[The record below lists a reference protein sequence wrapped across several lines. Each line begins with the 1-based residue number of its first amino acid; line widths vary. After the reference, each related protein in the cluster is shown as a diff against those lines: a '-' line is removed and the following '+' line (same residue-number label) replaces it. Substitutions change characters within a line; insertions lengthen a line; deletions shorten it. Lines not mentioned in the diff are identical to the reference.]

1 MRKLISTAA
10 LLAAMITS
18 SAFAED
24 IAVTGG
30 KAFTR
35 GGAGEVENATILV
48 SDGKIVS
55 VTPGGAVP
63 NGYRVIDANGK
74 WVTAGFMAGDTTIGL
89 VEVALSGG
97 IVDASA
103 AKEKDGIGLN
113 AAYAINP
120 ASPLFANARIDGITR
135 AMTRTASSA
144 DMWTGQ
150 GAIVKL
156 TDDDVVV
163 KERAFLGLDLD
174 EGSAEKNGGSRAALW
189 SQVHAKFEQALS
201 KKDGSTT
208 REEGKSDGKPKR
220 PSAADV
226 AMTKVIN
233 KEMPVYATVER
244 KADILQLIALK
255 KRFDIDVILGGAG
268 EAWMVADEL
277 AAAGIPVV
285 LEPSMNLP
293 GNFDTL
299 GRTSAAA
306 ARLHAAGVKVAFIPP
321 RTHNTALVVQNAG
334 IAVSMGMPWAAAVD
348 ALTVNPAEIFGVDD
362 SYGTLEP
369 GKEADIVVWDGDP
382 LEVMS
387 SPDAV
392 LIAGEEM
399 PLVSRLTKL
408 RDRYKD
414 IDRAPAFDRP

>member
-1 MRKLISTAA
+1 MRKLVSLVAVAA
-10 LLAAMITS
+10 TMMS
-18 SAFAED
+18 SAVFAED
-24 IAVTGG
+24 IAITGG
-30 KAFTR
+30 KAFTN
-35 GGAGEVENATILV
+35 GGSGEVDNATILI
-48 SDGKIVS
+48 SDGKITGVS
-55 VTPGGAVP
+55 SGGAVP
-63 NGYRVIDANGK
+63 AGYRVIDATGK
-74 WVTAGFMAGDTTIGL
+74 WVTAGFMAGDTNIGL

-97 IVDASA
+97 IVDARA
-103 AKEKDGIGLN
+103 DKAKDGIGLD

-120 ASPLFANARIDGITR
+120 ASPVFANTRIGGVTR
-135 AMTRTASSA
+135 AMTRTSSST
-144 DMWTGQ
+144 DMWMGQ

-189 SQVHAKFEQALS
+189 SQVNAKFEEAMR
-201 KKDGSTT
+201 KKGSSTT
-208 REEGKSDGKPKR
+208 KSEGKSDAKPKK
-220 PSAADV
+220 PSPADV
-226 AMTKVIN
+226 AMTKVMN
-233 KEMPVYATVER
+233 GDMPVYATVER

-285 LEPSMNLP
+285 LDPSANLP

-299 GRTSAAA
+299 ARTSAAA
-306 ARLHAAGVKVAFIPP
+306 GRLHNAGVKVAFIPP
-321 RTHNTALVVQNAG
+321 GTHNTVLVVQNAG
-334 IAVSMGMPWAAAVD
+334 IAVSMGMPWAAAMD
-348 ALTVNPAEIFGVDD
+348 ALTVNPAEIFGIDD
-362 SYGTLEP
+362 SYGALAA
-369 GKEADIVVWDGDP
+369 GKDADVVVWDGDP

-387 SPDAV
+387 SPDVV
-392 LIAGEEM
+392 LIAGEQL

-414 IDRAPAFDRP
+414 LDRAPAFDK